1 MQGRFP
7 RGQWERDPLPS
18 VAAYYEGFL
27 QQNPLMW
34 GEDTWVPRAPYFP
47 VRRAFRTAGLVRGE
61 RPYALIADDIQKDD
75 QERLYEWNMNVPL
88 DVDVVKMNDADL
100 VLGDV
105 FAPRQHDAALTDPS
119 RLREIGR
126 LEPKPGTPLLL
137 VRTLQIN
144 QPAIPTYSP
153 VTPALETFEY
163 LKTDDTHQFF
173 RRQSG
178 LGKRVVLR
186 SRSVAPDFRVLLFP
200 MRQGD
205 PLPVTTW
212 DVDHAQLRIEW
223 KGQRDRCTFVK
234 GGDGRTRIKVERD
247 NEPSVELK

>member
-1 MQGRFP
+1 M
-7 RGQWERDPLPS
+7 RGK
-18 VAAYYEGFL
+18 
-27 QQNPLMW
+27 
-34 GEDTWVPRAPYFP
+34 
-47 VRRAFRTAGLVRGE
+47 
-61 RPYALIADDIQKDD
+61 RPYALIVDDIQKDD
-75 QERLYEWNMNVPL
+75 QERLYEWNMNVSF
-88 DVDVVKMNDADL
+88 DTEVAKVDDADL

-105 FAPRQHDAALTDPS
+105 FAARQHDAALTDPS

-126 LEPKPGTPLLL
+126 LEPKPGSPLLL
-137 VRTLQIN
+137 VRTLQVN

-153 VTPALETFEY
+153 TTPALETFEY

-186 SRSVAPDFRVLLFP
+186 SRSVAPDFKVLLFP

-212 DVDHAQLRIEW
+212 NADRTRLSVDWQ
-223 KGQRDRCTFVK
+223 GQQERYTFVPRN
-234 GGDGRTRIKVERD
+234 DGRTRIKVERA
-247 NEPSVELK
+247 NEAAVELP